1 MSKVKLFLFLILFG
15 LPAFAEIPVAF
26 IYAKTGSDSLIEKE
40 MKRGLEIFKKVCPE
54 YRKEIKIDL
63 FDNQGW
69 VEKTLP
75 LLNQIKNKGYP
86 ILVGL
91 RDNEQAM
98 FVSDF
103 AEKNEQMFISPLAT
117 YSRIGLG
124 KKIPFN

>member
-1 MSKVKLFLFLILFG
+1 MSKGNFFLVLMFFG
-15 LPAFAEIPVAF
+15 LPIFAEIPVAF

-98 FVSDF
+98 FVSDY
-103 AEKNEQMFISPLAT
+103 AENNDQIVIAPLAT
-117 YSRIGLG
+117 
-124 KKIPFN
+124 